1 VTADPTRRAATA
13 TRGFFLLCGVGAAT
27 WATLVPLARARLGLD
42 EAQLGV
48 VLLCMGIGS
57 VAAMP
62 AAGWL
67 GHRHGNRAVMI
78 ASALWI
84 VATLPLLAIAPSPV
98 ALGALL
104 VGFGGAMGVLD
115 VAMNAHAVDVER
127 RHARPLMSG
136 FHGLFSVGGLVG
148 ALAMSGLLRTGLP
161 PVACALAMTALLAAV
176 LVTQRPHLL
185 AHVRAEVSHAPFARP
200 SATTLLLG
208 VLCLVTFLAEGA
220 MLDWSAVFLHDVR
233 GLTVAGAG
241 LGYAAFSIAMAVGR
255 LLGDRITA
263 ALGAIRIVRYGG
275 LVAAAGFVLATALP
289 YPAASLIGFVLV
301 GIGASNI
308 VPVLFSAAGRVGI
321 SVISL
326 ATVTALGYA
335 GMLAGPA
342 VIGFVARATSL
353 AAALGGIAALLFG
366 VAVLAPVVRRGAAA

>member
-1 VTADPTRRAATA
+1 MTADLTRRAATA
-13 TRGFFLLCGVGAAT
+13 TRCFFLLCGVGAAT
-27 WATLVPLARARLGLD
+27 WATMVPVARARLGLD
-42 EAQLGV
+42 EAQLGM

-67 GHRHGNRAVMI
+67 SHRHGNRAVMV

-84 VATLPLLAIAPSPV
+84 LASLPVLAIAPSSL

-136 FHGLFSVGGLVG
+136 FHGLYSAGGLVG

-161 PVACALAMTALLAAV
+161 PVACALAMTALLSAI

-185 AHVRAEVSHAPFARP
+185 AHVRTETATHSPFSRP

-241 LGYAAFSIAMAVGR
+241 LGYAAFSIAMATGR

-263 ALGAIRIVRYGG
+263 ALGATRIVRYGG
-275 LVAAAGFVLATALP
+275 LVASAGFVLATALP
-289 YPAASLIGFVLV
+289 YPLTSLVGFVLV

-321 SVISL
+321 SVMSL

-342 VIGFVARATSL
+342 IIGFVARATTL
-353 AAALGGIAALLFG
+353 ATALGGIAALLFG
-366 VAVLAPVVRRGAAA
+366 VAVLAPIVRRGAP